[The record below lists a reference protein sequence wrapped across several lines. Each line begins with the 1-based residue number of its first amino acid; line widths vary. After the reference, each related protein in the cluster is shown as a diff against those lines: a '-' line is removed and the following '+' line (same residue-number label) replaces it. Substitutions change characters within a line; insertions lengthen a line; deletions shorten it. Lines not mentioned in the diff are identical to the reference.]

1 MGFWNLFK
9 CKSSQEE
16 KPKNDISDFFK
27 IDINNIFQYNPEYKY
42 SETSVT
48 GNEVKHYNLR
58 LMKLEMGIFYEIE
71 ILEVGENELNLV
83 FKGRNNSLTEDLK
96 SFIEFCASKFGL
108 DNMGYG
114 SIEESDYTNIQMN
127 TFSRMWKH
135 VWIDNISQDY
145 RISMTIFGINK
156 VNVPNN

>member
-9 CKSSQEE
+9 CKSLQEE
-16 KPKNDISDFFK
+16 KTKNDISDFFK

-58 LMKLEMGIFYEIE
+58 LMELEMGIFYEIE

-96 SFIEFCASKFGL
+96 SFIDFCASKFGL

-156 VNVPNN
+156 VNVQNN